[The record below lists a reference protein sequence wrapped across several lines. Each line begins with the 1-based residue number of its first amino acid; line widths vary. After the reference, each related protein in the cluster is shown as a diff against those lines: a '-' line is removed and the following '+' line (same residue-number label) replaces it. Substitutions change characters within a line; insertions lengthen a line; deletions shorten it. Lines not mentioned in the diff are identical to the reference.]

1 MARPRTK
8 RSPEQTDGIE
18 AAQVDH
24 AALEAAGA
32 ESAQL
37 SQQLALIDRDYG
49 IGVEYNRAAL
59 LIHAKHLVANIGL
72 QSLELGLIFLQV
84 RAREPHGE
92 FLSAL
97 QEVGVSPRFAQK
109 AMQVARKF
117 GGDAHRKQLAERLG
131 MSKVLALIAEDDAD
145 IGDLAEGGELAG
157 FTADEFATMTKDE
170 VVAALRAERDERAD
184 EKAADEE
191 IIRKK
196 DERINKLS
204 RRATRSGTREQIK
217 ELLKDV
223 SEYSTEAG
231 SFLNKMR
238 QTIGTINELYTEAG
252 EQPDEDVTQALEKA
266 TEFAHHWANEL
277 AKDLG
282 D

>member
-1 MARPRTK
+1 MARPRTT
-8 RSPEQTDGIE
+8 RAPEQTDAVA
-18 AAQVDH
+18 AAQVNH
-24 AALEAAGA
+24 AALDAAGA
-32 ESAQL
+32 DSAQL
-37 SQQLALIDRDYG
+37 SQQLATIDRDFG

-59 LIHAKHLVANIGL
+59 LVHAKHLVSNIGL
-72 QSLELGLIFLQV
+72 QSLELGLIFLQI

-92 FLSAL
+92 FIGAL
-97 QEVGVSPRFAQK
+97 QEIGVSPRFAQK

-131 MSKVLALIAEDDAD
+131 MSKVLALIAEDDED
-145 IGDLAEGGELAG
+145 IGELAAGGELAG
-157 FTADEFATMTKDE
+157 YTADEFATMTKDD
-170 VVAALRAERDERAD
+170 VIKALKTERDERAD

-204 RRATRSGTREQIK
+204 KRATRSGTRELIK

-223 SEYSTEAG
+223 ADYSTEAG
-231 SFLNKMR
+231 SYLNKLR
-238 QTIGTINELYTEAG
+238 QTIGTINTTFEEAG
-252 EQPDEDVTQALEKA
+252 EQPDEDVTQALERA